1 MINKQNQLYMKQLT
15 LISMSTL
22 LVLALLSCEG
32 GERGQEGAELRHVQ
46 IDLWSG
52 DVLTRAREVTD
63 QQESAVTE
71 CALYVFSRDGRMVG
85 CHTSRSGLFDFYL
98 TDETYDFVAV
108 ANKAELPSSLT
119 RDELYALPTR
129 LDENAPGRFV
139 MVGALPNHVV
149 QSDEKLTVGV
159 KRVVSKVS
167 YKIRT
172 KFTGTLA
179 TKPFIVEEIYLTNVA
194 GENVL
199 GLSGPA
205 AGSDRWHNRLDRTAS
220 AGSTLD
226 ELLYGRLGAAMAPV
240 DSIWSGHTF
249 YIYPNASTDSHDKS
263 AWSARCTRFVVKAT
277 LDGKTTYYP
286 VTIPVAISNKHYH
299 IDLTISN
306 YGVDHPE
313 DLPQES
319 AYLDA
324 VVSVTAWEDGGTIS
338 EE

>member
-1 MINKQNQLYMKQLT
+1 MKRLT
-15 LISMSTL
+15 LLFVETFL
-22 LVLALLSCEG
+22 LFALLSCER
-32 GERGQEGAELRHVQ
+32 GEGTGPAGAELRHVQ
-46 IDLWSG
+46 VGLSSG
-52 DVLTRAREVTD
+52 TVQTRARDVTD
-63 QQESAVTE
+63 QQESAVAE

-108 ANKAELPSSLT
+108 ANKSELPSSLT

-149 QSDEKLTVGV
+149 QADEKLTVGV
-159 KRVVSKVS
+159 QRIVSKVT

-179 TKPFIVEEIYLTNVA
+179 TKPFTVDEIYMTNVA

-199 GLSGPA
+199 GLTGAA

-226 ELLYGRLGAAMAPV
+226 ELLYGKLGVAMAPV

-249 YIYPNASTDSHDKS
+249 YLYPNASPDSHEKD
-263 AWSARCTRFVVKAT
+263 AWSPRSSRFVVKAT

-286 VTIPVAISNKHYH
+286 VTIPTAASNKHYH

-324 VVSVTAWEDGGTIS
+324 VVSVTAWEDGGTLY
-338 EE
+338 EEY